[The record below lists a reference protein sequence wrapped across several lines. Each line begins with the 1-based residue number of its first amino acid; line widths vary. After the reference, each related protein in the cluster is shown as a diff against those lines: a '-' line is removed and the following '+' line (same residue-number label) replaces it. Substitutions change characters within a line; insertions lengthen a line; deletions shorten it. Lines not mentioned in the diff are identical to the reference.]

1 MNNDLRTPP
10 TRKYDKGERRRK
22 HVGLGDQAEL
32 RVLHDYPHRVIGKC
46 PATISEADRQ
56 ELLNRAVP
64 LANGDRELS
73 PPKKVYAVH
82 KGVVYEAQTSDRGRT
97 YHAYSF
103 RGKLSDA
110 LTDLLRGMARDK
122 GCLAEFERWRK
133 ANIVRHG
140 R

>member
-1 MNNDLRTPP
+1 LKEDPP
-10 TRKYDKGERRRK
+10 IPPQRKYDKGERRRK
-22 HVGLGDQAEL
+22 HVGRGEQAEL
-32 RVLHDYPHRVIGKC
+32 SVHQDSPRRVVGKC
-46 PATISEADRQ
+46 PANISEGER
-56 ELLNRAVP
+56 ETLLNRAVP
-64 LANGDRELS
+64 SPNGDRDLS

-97 YHAYSF
+97 YHGYPY

-110 LTDLLRGMARDK
+110 LTDLLRGMARDE